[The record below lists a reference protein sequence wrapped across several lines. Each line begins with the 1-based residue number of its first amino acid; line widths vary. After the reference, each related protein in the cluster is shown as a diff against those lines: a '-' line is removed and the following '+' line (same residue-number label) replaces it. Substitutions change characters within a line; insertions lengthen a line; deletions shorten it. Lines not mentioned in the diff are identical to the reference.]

1 MRGKSGAV
9 ALQVI
14 FDKGSPPH
22 ITNNQGNSTIC
33 VDENMVLYGWGASA
47 SRMSDAKDETIKGEK
62 RKSKKRP
69 AVIWNFCKRLRQHQV
84 DEAQVRG
91 MAQKRNDDDETTRG
105 QDVRPHAARM
115 DRRNSVSQMITAA
128 KRLFSDGS
136 MASKSS
142 ALNSIHFNP
151 YHVS

>member
-1 MRGKSGAV
+1 M
-9 ALQVI
+9 I

-47 SRMSDAKDETIKGEK
+47 SRMSDAKTETTTGEEEEK
-62 RKSKKRP
+62 RRSKKRP

-91 MAQKRNDDDETTRG
+91 MARERHDESNRG
-105 QDVRPHAARM
+105 QPHAAKTA
-115 DRRNSVSQMITAA
+115 RRNSVSQMITAA

-136 MASKSS
+136 MAGKLRLLSVKLESYQS
-142 ALNSIHFNP
+142 PSRF
-151 YHVS
+151 